1 MIRQVAVALKK
12 ILALVFIG
20 ALVAAACAQEGQ
32 PDQQLLRGLMTQS
45 HPNPATMTAAAS
57 IPFEFWIG
65 TEKMPA
71 GQYVLEI
78 IVPSVAILRT
88 DDGKAQQEIFT
99 LGIGGPV
106 TQKDSRL
113 IFELRNEKLML
124 SEIWCV
130 EGKRRLTSQTAPSAG
145 DDVQT
150 RVVSLSYP

>member
-1 MIRQVAVALKK
+1 MIRQFAVALKK

-20 ALVAAACAQEGQ
+20 ALVAAACAQESQ
-32 PDQQLLRGLMTQS
+32 PDQQLLKGIKTQT
-45 HPNPATMTAAAS
+45 HPETAIMTATAS

-71 GQYVLEI
+71 GEYVFEI

-88 DDGKAQQEIFT
+88 DDGKAQQELFT
-99 LGIGGPV
+99 LGIGSPV
-106 TQKDSRL
+106 TQKESRL
-113 IFELRNEKLML
+113 IFVLRNEKLSL

-130 EGKRRLTSQTAPSAG
+130 KGKRRLTSQTAPSAG
-145 DDVQT
+145 NGVQT